1 MSSTATLAEI
11 SCRRSRNGKPLS
23 SSAKRCSMSPYLKLY
38 LANGAY
44 YRLAS
49 AGGFAN
55 PDQRIADDARA
66 STASA
71 LSFLLVAFN
80 STLTVVAFAGVIVS
94 ISPLPSVVTVL

>member
-1 MSSTATLAEI
+1 MSSTATLAE
-11 SCRRSRNGKPLS
+11 
-23 SSAKRCSMSPYLKLY
+23 KRCSMSPYLKLY

-44 YRLAS
+44 YRLVS

-55 PDQRIADDARA
+55 SDQRITDDSRA

-71 LSFLLVAFN
+71 LSFSLVAFN